1 MEKTKREQ
9 ILDITFISDRLANKF
24 EKHIKFDNSKELKY
38 STLENLVSGIM
49 AMINKRWPLS
59 FQTTVIT
66 YAEFNDGS
74 AMVTV
79 WNGKMKRS
87 IELYVNTKTNKLHLT
102 GSDIEVDSYTLA
114 IIFGTLFLSNIT
126 ATAN

>member
-1 MEKTKREQ
+1 
-9 ILDITFISDRLANKF
+9 
-24 EKHIKFDNSKELKY
+24 
-38 STLENLVSGIM
+38 
-49 AMINKRWPLS
+49 
-59 FQTTVIT
+59 
-66 YAEFNDGS
+66 
-74 AMVTV
+74 MVTV

-114 IIFGTLFLSNIT
+114 IIFGTLLLSNIT